1 MSDSTKRQCDRAS
14 ALFDPAIGMQNLLAA
29 MDAK

>member
-1 MSDSTKRQCDRAS
+1 MSGSTKRQCDRS